1 MIKIIT
7 ICDSFKHFEEPIKEY
22 KKRLW
27 KKVEIIKQKPGKKDN
42 IDEVIKEE
50 TKAIIEK
57 LSKISAFKIV
67 LSISGKTFSTPEFL
81 NFIEYKFQNFP
92 EIIFIIGWPYWLDY
106 KELKKH
112 IDFEISFSP
121 MTFPHIEALLILL
134 EQLYR
139 IETIKQG
146 KTYHY

>member
-27 KKVEIIKQKPGKKDN
+27 RKVEILKLKPSKKDN

-50 TKAIIEK
+50 TKTIIEK
-57 LSKISAFKIV
+57 LSKINAFKIV
-67 LSISGKTFSTPEFL
+67 LSISWKTFSTQEFL
-81 NFIEYKFQNFP
+81 NFVEYKFQNFP
-92 EIIFIIGWPYWLDY
+92 EIIFIIWWPYWLDY

>member
-22 KKRLW
+22 KKRLGR
-27 KKVEIIKQKPGKKDN
+27 KVEILKLKPSKKDN

-50 TKAIIEK
+50 TKTIIEK
-57 LSKISAFKIV
+57 LSKINAFKIV
-67 LSISGKTFSTPEFL
+67 LSISGKTFSTQEFL
-81 NFIEYKFQNFP
+81 NFVEYKFQNFP
-92 EIIFIIGWPYWLDY
+92 EIIFIIGGPYGLDY